1 MTSHTENSRHHRFLG
16 SIRARLMG
24 VIALFGV
31 ALVAMVATLTW
42 IDARDIYAGRQDEL
56 RTVIDVASKVV
67 QQQYDE
73 FKKGTISEA
82 EAQQRAKASIRAL
95 RYNTDDYFF
104 VQDKDIVTIVHGVR
118 SDQEGLDG
126 SKQQDHN
133 GKYFFAEMNKV
144 AAENGQG
151 FVDYQYAKPGA
162 PLDQPSPKL
171 SYVKLFAPWQWTLGT
186 GMYVDDIEAAI
197 WARALWTAGTALAF
211 LILIGG
217 FAGLVM
223 FRLSNRLDG
232 LSTAMTSL
240 ASGESDVALPAI
252 SGQDE
257 VADMARAVQVFK
269 DNAVERARLE
279 AEALANRSQSE
290 IERERTA
297 AERAKAAEE
306 QAEVVRRLG
315 GGLKDLAGGDL
326 TVRLGE
332 GFSPT
337 YAQIRD
343 DFNDAIDKLKTTV
356 LTVIESAGA
365 IKTGAQEISAASD
378 DLSRRTEQQAA
389 SLEQTAATLSEV
401 TSTVKK
407 SAEGT
412 SHARQVVTAA
422 DADAKESAAVVG
434 QAVEAMSAIAKSSQ
448 QISQIIGVIDEI
460 AFQTNLLALNAG
472 VEAARAGEAGRG
484 FAVVASE
491 VRALAQRSAQ
501 AAKEIKALIS
511 DSAGQVE
518 AGVKL
523 VAETGRSLERIMT
536 QVTEINAV
544 VGDIAAGAQ
553 EQSTALQE
561 TNTAIE
567 QMNLVTQQNAAMV
580 EQSTAAGHSL
590 SEESSRLAQ
599 LVGQFQVGR
608 PAGDEALRHELMAA
622 APHAFRVAPKTV
634 APAQAPSKAAVARP
648 SGAAPHRPQ
657 PVRRPAAKA
666 VVNGSAPEAAAGG
679 AEDGWQEF

>member
-1 MTSHTENSRHHRFLG
+1 MPRYFERSQLRRFLG
-16 SIRARLMG
+16 SIRARLLG
-24 VIALFGV
+24 IIALFGI

-42 IDARDIYAGRQDEL
+42 IDARDIDAGRQDQM
-56 RTVIDVASKVV
+56 RTAVEVAYKVV
-67 QQQYDE
+67 EQQYNE
-73 FKKGTISEA
+73 FKSGKISEA
-82 EAQQRAKASIRAL
+82 EAQQRAKSNIRAM
-95 RYNTDDYFF
+95 RYNANDYFF
-104 VQDKDIVTIVHGVR
+104 VQDKDVMTLVHGVR
-118 SDQEGLDG
+118 PDQEGADM
-126 SKQQDHN
+126 SKKQDST
-133 GKYFFAEMNKV
+133 GKYAFAEMNKV
-144 AAENGQG
+144 AAEKGGG
-151 FVDYQYAKPGA
+151 FVDYQFAKPGA
-162 PLDQPSPKL
+162 PVDQPSPKL
-171 SYVKLFAPWQWTLGT
+171 AYVKLFAPWQWTLGT
-186 GMYVDDIEAAI
+186 GMYIDDINATV
-197 WARALWTAGTALAF
+197 WSRVLWTAGAALAF

-217 FAGLVM
+217 VASLVM
-223 FRLSNRLDG
+223 FRLSKRLNG
-232 LSTAMTSL
+232 LSTAMTAL
-240 ASGESDVALPAI
+240 ASGESEVALPVI
-252 SGQDE
+252 SGKDE

-269 DNAVERARLE
+269 DNALERARLE
-279 AEALANRSQSE
+279 AEALVNRSQSE
-290 IERERTA
+290 IERERAA

-315 GGLKDLAGGDL
+315 GGLKNLASGDL

-343 DFNDAIDKLKTTV
+343 DFNQAIDKLKSTILSV
-356 LTVIESAGA
+356 VESAGA

-389 SLEQTAATLSEV
+389 SLEQTAATLTEI
-401 TSTVKK
+401 TEAVKK
-407 SAEGT
+407 SAQGT

-422 DADAKESAAVVG
+422 DADAKESAGVVR
-434 QAVEAMSAIAKSSQ
+434 QAVDAMSAIAKSSQ

-511 DSAGQVE
+511 DSAGQVD

-561 TNTAIE
+561 INGTIE
-567 QMNLVTQQNAAMV
+567 QMNLVMQQDAAMV

-590 SEESSRLAQ
+590 SEEASKLAQ

-608 PAGDEALRHELMAA
+608 PTSEEALRRKLKEAV
-622 APHAFRVAPKTV
+622 PHAFQASGKTTRT
-634 APAQAPSKAAVARP
+634 ALSATAARPTPAERQAPTRSKAA
-648 SGAAPHRPQ
+648 SAAL
-657 PVRRPAAKA
+657 A
-666 VVNGSAPEAAAGG
+666 GEAT
-679 AEDGWQEF
+679 EF

>member
-1 MTSHTENSRHHRFLG
+1 LQLRRFLG
-16 SIRARLMG
+16 SIRARLLG
-24 VIALFGV
+24 IVVLFGV
-31 ALVAMVATLTW
+31 ALVAMLATLTW

-56 RTVIDVASKVV
+56 RTVSQVAYKVIE
-67 QQQYDE
+67 QQYNE
-73 FKKGTISEA
+73 FKNGKISET
-82 EAQQRAKASIRAL
+82 EAQQRAKASVRAM
-95 RYNTDDYFF
+95 RYNANDYFF
-104 VQDKDIVTIVHGVR
+104 IQDKNVFLVVHGVR
-118 SDQEGLDG
+118 PDLEGGDM
-126 SKQQDHN
+126 SKNQDPT
-133 GKYFFAEMNKV
+133 GKYFGAEMNKV
-144 AAENGQG
+144 ATESGQG

-162 PLDQPSPKL
+162 PLDQASPKL
-171 SYVKLFAPWQWTLGT
+171 AYVKQFTPWEWTLGT
-186 GMYVDDIEAAI
+186 GVYVDDISATV
-197 WARALWTAGTALAF
+197 WSRVLWTGAVALAF

-217 FAGLVM
+217 VAGVVM
-223 FRLSNRLDG
+223 FHLSKRLNA
-232 LSTAMTSL
+232 LSTAMMSL
-240 ASGESDVALPAI
+240 ASGESDVALPMI
-252 SGQDE
+252 SGKDE
-257 VADMARAVQVFK
+257 VADMARAVEVFK
-269 DNAVERARLE
+269 QNAVERVRLE
-279 AEALANRSQSE
+279 AEALANRSQTE
-290 IERERTA
+290 AERERTA

-326 TVRLGE
+326 MVRLGE

-343 DFNDAIDKLKTTV
+343 DFNEAIERLKTTIQSV
-356 LTVIESAGA
+356 VEGAGA
-365 IKTGAQEISAASD
+365 IKTGAHEISAASD

-401 TSTVKK
+401 TTTVKK
-407 SAEGT
+407 AAEGT
-412 SHARQVVTAA
+412 SHARQVVAAA
-422 DADAKESAAVVG
+422 DADAKQSAVVVR

-511 DSAGQVE
+511 DSKGQVDE
-518 AGVKL
+518 GVKL

-580 EQSTAAGHSL
+580 EESTAAGHSL
-590 SEESSRLAQ
+590 SEESAKLAQ
-599 LVGQFQVGR
+599 LVGQFRVVR
-608 PAGDEALRHELMAA
+608 SASDDALRRELMEA
-622 APHAFRVAPKTV
+622 APHAFRAPDKTPRA
-634 APAQAPSKAAVARP
+634 APPSTAARP
-648 SGAAPHRPQ
+648 ASLR
-657 PVRRPAAKA
+657 AK
-666 VVNGSAPEAAAGG
+666 AAGG
-679 AEDGWQEF
+679 APAGDWTEF

>member
-1 MTSHTENSRHHRFLG
+1 MTSPAENSRRHHFLA

-24 VIALFGV
+24 IVALFGF

-42 IDARDIYAGRQDEL
+42 IDARDVYAGRRDEL
-56 RTVIDVASKVV
+56 RTVIEVASKVV

-306 QAEVVRRLG
+306 QAEVVRRSG
-315 GGLKDLAGGDL
+315 RRTQG
-326 TVRLGE
+326 
-332 GFSPT
+332 
-337 YAQIRD
+337 
-343 DFNDAIDKLKTTV
+343 
-356 LTVIESAGA
+356 
-365 IKTGAQEISAASD
+365 
-378 DLSRRTEQQAA
+378 SRR
-389 SLEQTAATLSEV
+389 
-401 TSTVKK
+401 
-407 SAEGT
+407 
-412 SHARQVVTAA
+412 
-422 DADAKESAAVVG
+422 
-434 QAVEAMSAIAKSSQ
+434 
-448 QISQIIGVIDEI
+448 
-460 AFQTNLLALNAG
+460 
-472 VEAARAGEAGRG
+472 
-484 FAVVASE
+484 
-491 VRALAQRSAQ
+491 
-501 AAKEIKALIS
+501 
-511 DSAGQVE
+511 
-518 AGVKL
+518 
-523 VAETGRSLERIMT
+523 
-536 QVTEINAV
+536 
-544 VGDIAAGAQ
+544 
-553 EQSTALQE
+553 
-561 TNTAIE
+561 
-567 QMNLVTQQNAAMV
+567 
-580 EQSTAAGHSL
+580 
-590 SEESSRLAQ
+590 
-599 LVGQFQVGR
+599 
-608 PAGDEALRHELMAA
+608 
-622 APHAFRVAPKTV
+622 
-634 APAQAPSKAAVARP
+634 
-648 SGAAPHRPQ
+648 
-657 PVRRPAAKA
+657 RRP
-666 VVNGSAPEAAAGG
+666 
-679 AEDGWQEF
+679 DGPPGRRLFADLRADP

>member
-1 MTSHTENSRHHRFLG
+1 MSVAGAKFAPKGLFSMPRFSEQTQLHRFLG
-16 SIRARLMG
+16 SIRARLLG
-24 VIALFGV
+24 IIALFGV

-56 RTVIDVASKVV
+56 RTVTEVAYKVME
-67 QQQYDE
+67 QQYNE
-73 FKKGTISEA
+73 FKSGRISEA
-82 EAQQRAKASIRAL
+82 EAQQRAKASVRAL
-95 RYNTDDYFF
+95 RYSGDEYFF
-104 VQDKDIVTIVHGVR
+104 VQDKNVINIVHGTR
-118 SDQEGLDG
+118 ADQEGVDS
-126 SKQQDHN
+126 SKRQDPT
-133 GKYFFAEMNKV
+133 GKYFAAEFNRV
-144 AAENGQG
+144 AAENANGG
-151 FVDYQYAKPGA
+151 FVDYEFAKPGA

-186 GMYVDDIEAAI
+186 GMYVDDINATVSS
-197 WARALWTAGTALAF
+197 RVLWTTAIALAF
-211 LILIGG
+211 LIAIGG
-217 FAGLVM
+217 FAGVVM
-223 FRLSNRLDG
+223 FRLSNRLDA
-232 LSTAMTSL
+232 LSAAMTSL
-240 ASGESDVALPAI
+240 ASGESDVALPVIA
-252 SGQDE
+252 GKDE
-257 VADMARAVQVFK
+257 VAEMARAVQVFK
-269 DNAVERARLE
+269 RNAVERARLE

-290 IERERTA
+290 IERERAA

-315 GGLKDLAGGDL
+315 GGLKELAGGDL
-326 TVRLGE
+326 MVRLDE

-343 DFNDAIDKLKTTV
+343 DFNEAIDRLKATV
-356 LTVIESAGA
+356 LSVVESAGS

-401 TSTVKK
+401 TTTVRK
-407 SAEGT
+407 SAEGAG
-412 SHARQVVTAA
+412 HARQVVAAA
-422 DADAKESAAVVG
+422 DTDAKESAAVVH
-434 QAVEAMSAIAKSSQ
+434 QAVDAMSAIAKSSQ

-472 VEAARAGEAGRG
+472 VEAARAGDAGRG

-491 VRALAQRSAQ
+491 VRALAQRSAE

-511 DSAGQVE
+511 DSAGQVD

-590 SEESSRLAQ
+590 SEEASKLAQ

-608 PAGDEALRHELMAA
+608 PASEEALRRELMQA
-622 APHAFRVAPKTV
+622 APHAFRERDKAPR
-634 APAQAPSKAAVARP
+634 AAAPSMAARPAPTRAKAA
-648 SGAAPHRPQ
+648 SGAA
-657 PVRRPAAKA
+657 
-666 VVNGSAPEAAAGG
+666 AG
-679 AEDGWQEF
+679 DWTEF